1 MHTYVGKRYP
11 MKLNLLIYNGV
22 LILLLVMSLMDILV
36 INNILELTIKT
47 TLVELGKQDGHYFG
61 TSSPN
66 QVICRTKRFRYFTS
80 NSMIFF

>member
-11 MKLNLLIYNGV
+11 TKLNLLIYNV
-22 LILLLVMSLMDILV
+22 LIILLVMPLMNTLV
-36 INNILELTIKT
+36 INNILELMIET

-66 QVICRTKRFRYFTS
+66 QVSCRTKRFRYFTS